1 MPERSGDWLRQAE
14 ADLSHARGALQL
26 GSYEWSAF
34 AAHQAAEKA
43 IKASYQ
49 HLHMEAWGHVL
60 TLLLEK
66 LPNDVKPD
74 DGLLARAKQL
84 DKNYILT
91 RYPNGFEQGAPV
103 DFYTIEDARAAIA
116 HAEAIIEFCK
126 NILG

>member
-1 MPERSGDWLRQAE
+1 MPERSRDWLRQAE
-14 ADLSHARGALQL
+14 ADLRHARGALEL
-26 GSYEWSAF
+26 GNYEWSAF

-43 IKASYQ
+43 IKALYQ

-66 LPNDVKPD
+66 LPDEVKPD
-74 DGLLARAKQL
+74 DALLARAKQL

-91 RYPNGFEQGAPV
+91 RHPNGFEQGAPV

-116 HAEAIIEFCK
+116 HAEAILEFCK